1 MLLTKLHI
9 FFQCWILR
17 WISSTAQVGF
27 QARAGKLE
35 NIRVSKGRL
44 LSLQHIEK
52 MPVGLCNAPDTF
64 QKMLENCPCTT
75 VITNKLSS
83 IGDIVIRATEL

>member
-17 WISSTAQVGF
+17 WISSTVEVGF

-35 NIRVSKGRL
+35 NVRVSKGRL

-52 MPVGLCNAPDTF
+52 MPLGLCNAP
-64 QKMLENCPCTT
+64 ENAG
-75 VITNKLSS
+75 KLSL
-83 IGDIVIRATEL
+83 DNCY